1 MKRWATLG
9 SALTLALAVTACAG
23 DNGTENTANAPN
35 AARDNA
41 AVGTSG
47 NMAVDRDFIQEHLAM
62 GQSEIALGQ
71 LAAEKASHAE
81 VKRFGEMM
89 VQDHRAA
96 GEELRQIQAQLPAN
110 TTAENRGTAGTDA
123 RDEHKDAMEELQG
136 LSGREFDRKYMDLMV
151 EHHEE
156 AVNELERKA
165 ENGSTQ
171 VRQWASKT
179 LPKIQQ
185 HLERAKTIKETLNQ

>member
-1 MKRWATLG
+1 MKRWTTLG

-23 DNGTENTANAPN
+23 DNGTENTANTPS

-71 LAAEKASHAE
+71 LAAQKASHAE

-89 VQDHRAA
+89 VQEHQAA
-96 GEELRQIQAQLPAN
+96 GDELRQIQSQLPAN

-123 RDEHKDAMEELQG
+123 ADEHKDAMDELQG

-179 LPKIQQ
+179 LPKLQQ